1 MSDFGEPNKPANPD
15 MAVNASSDKDARMW
29 SMILHLSML
38 SNCVIPIAG
47 VVAPIII
54 WQIKKDEHP
63 IVDVHGKN
71 AVNWIISAVIYSVIC
86 LILVFAVIGIFL
98 LFILGALSIV
108 FPIMAGIKANNGE
121 VWKYPMTI
129 QFLK

>member
-1 MSDFGEPNKPANPD
+1 MSDFGKPNKAD
-15 MAVNASSDKDARMW
+15 MAVNASSDKDGQMW
-29 SMILHLSML
+29 SMILHLSLL

-47 VVAPIII
+47 IIAPIVI

-86 LILVFAVIGIFL
+86 FILVFAFIGIFL
-98 LFILGALSIV
+98 LFILGALSVV
-108 FPIMAGIKANNGE
+108 FPIIAGIKANNGE
-121 VWKYPMTI
+121 VWKYPLTF

>member
-1 MSDFGEPNKPANPD
+1 MEDLGDPHDPSST
-15 MAVNASSDKDARMW
+15 VNVHSDKNARMW
-29 SMILHLSML
+29 SMILHLSL
-38 SNCVIPIAG
+38 LTNLILPLAG
-47 VVAPIII
+47 IIAPIVI
-54 WQIKKDEHP
+54 WQIKKDEYP

-86 LILVFAVIGIFL
+86 FILVFAVVGIFL
-98 LFILGALSIV
+98 FFILGALSII

-121 VWKYPMTI
+121 VWKYPLTF